1 MECPNCKLK
10 EDLEFTHN
18 VVKAGIVRGAQRYY
32 CNGCKTHFNEKRKV
46 DIVNKNSHQITILD
60 IAKHLGIAPS
70 TVSKALNDKSDIN
83 VETKKLIVKLAKDL
97 NYKPNH
103 FAKSLS
109 RGNSNT
115 IGVIIPNIERPFFA
129 AVLAGIQ
136 SIASKAGYSVIICQ
150 SDESH
155 QTEILNIQT
164 LMASRVDGLMI
175 SHTKETSS
183 FEHLKIHLNK
193 GVPIVHFDRICTEM
207 NSTKITHQNKEGSFQ
222 LVQHLIENGCKRI
235 AILAGP
241 KGLLISNDR
250 LDGYL
255 TALKKYDIAIDKDL
269 IYNSNFQ
276 KDEISKV
283 LDFWLS
289 LENPPDAIFTVFYLN
304 AIEMMVEVKKRNIR
318 IPEDIAFVGFGDDLI
333 AELFEPSL
341 TVFHLFPF
349 KMGEKAAKV
358 LIENIMNYKNYKS
371 KTLEITGKLI
381 VRKSSLKT
389 NKKV

>member
-1 MECPNCKLK
+1 MECPNCKLN
-10 EDLEFTHN
+10 EDLKFTRK
-18 VVKAGIVRGAQRYY
+18 VVKAGIVRGVQRYY
-32 CNGCKTHFNEKRKV
+32 CNHCKTHFSEKRKV
-46 DIVNKNSHQITILD
+46 KIENKNSHQITILD
-60 IAKHLGIAPS
+60 IANHLGIAPS
-70 TVSKALNDKSDIN
+70 TVSKALNNKSDIN
-83 VETKKLIVKLAKDL
+83 IETKNLIIKLATDL

-115 IGVIIPNIERPFFA
+115 IGVIIPNLERPFFA

-136 SIASKAGYSVIICQ
+136 SVASKAGYRVIICQ
-150 SDESH
+150 SDENH

-164 LMASRVDGLMI
+164 LMASRVDGLLI
-175 SHTKETSS
+175 SHTKETST

-193 GVPIVHFDRICTEM
+193 GVPIVHFDRISNEI
-207 NSTKITHQNKEGSFQ
+207 NSSKITHQNKEGSFQ
-222 LVQHLIENGCKRI
+222 LVEHLIEKGCKRI
-235 AILAGP
+235 AVLAGP
-241 KGLLISNDR
+241 KELLISNDR

-255 TALKKYDIAIDKDL
+255 AALKKYNITVDENL

-276 KDEISKV
+276 KDETTKV

-304 AIEMMVEVKKRNIR
+304 AIEMMVEAKKRNIK

-349 KMGEKAAKV
+349 KMGENAANV
-358 LIENIMNYKNYKS
+358 LIDNILNQTDYFPQEHQIKG
-371 KTLEITGKLI
+371 ELI
-381 VRKSSLKT
+381 IRKSS
-389 NKKV
+389 KK

>member
-1 MECPNCKLK
+1 MECPNCKLN
-10 EDLEFTHN
+10 EDLKFTRK

-32 CNGCKTHFNEKRKV
+32 CNHCKTHFSEKRKV
-46 DIVNKNSHQITILD
+46 KIENKNSHQITILD
-60 IAKHLGIAPS
+60 IANHLGIAPS
-70 TVSKALNDKSDIN
+70 TVSKALNNKSDIN
-83 VETKKLIVKLAKDL
+83 IETKNLIIKLATDL

-115 IGVIIPNIERPFFA
+115 IGVIIPNLERPFFA

-136 SIASKAGYSVIICQ
+136 SVASKAGYRVIICQ
-150 SDESH
+150 SDENH

-164 LMASRVDGLMI
+164 LMASRVDGLLI
-175 SHTKETSS
+175 SHTKETST

-193 GVPIVHFDRICTEM
+193 GVPIVHFDRISNEI
-207 NSTKITHQNKEGSFQ
+207 NSSKITHQNKEGSFQ
-222 LVQHLIENGCKRI
+222 LVEHLIEKGCKRI
-235 AILAGP
+235 AVLAGP
-241 KGLLISNDR
+241 KELLISNDR

-255 TALKKYDIAIDKDL
+255 AALKKYNITVDENL

-276 KDEISKV
+276 KDETTKI

-304 AIEMMVEVKKRNIR
+304 AIEMMVEAKKRNIK

-349 KMGEKAAKV
+349 KMGENAASV
-358 LIENIMNYKNYKS
+358 LIDNILNQTDYFPQEHQIKG
-371 KTLEITGKLI
+371 ELI
-381 VRKSSLKT
+381 IRKSS
-389 NKKV
+389 KK

>member
-1 MECPNCKLK
+1 MECPNCKLN
-10 EDLEFTHN
+10 EDLEFTRK
-18 VVKAGIVRGAQRYY
+18 VVKAGILRGAQRYY
-32 CNGCKTHFNEKRKV
+32 CNHCKTHFSEKRKV
-46 DIVNKNSHQITILD
+46 KIENKNSHQITILD

-70 TVSKALNDKSDIN
+70 TVSKALNNKSDIN
-83 VETKKLIVKLAKDL
+83 FETKNLIVKLANDL

-136 SIASKAGYSVIICQ
+136 SVASKAGYSVIICQ

-164 LMASRVDGLMI
+164 LMASRVDGLLI
-175 SHTKETSS
+175 SHTKETST

-193 GVPIVHFDRICTEM
+193 GVPIVHFDRISNEI
-207 NSTKITHQNKEGSFQ
+207 NSSKITHQNKEGSFQ
-222 LVQHLIENGCKRI
+222 LVEHLIENGCKRI

-241 KGLLISNDR
+241 KELLISNDR

-255 TALKKYDIAIDKDL
+255 AALNKYEIPIDNNL

-276 KDEISKV
+276 KDETTKV
-283 LDFWLS
+283 LDIWLS

-304 AIEMMVEVKKRNIR
+304 AIEMMVETKKRNIK

-349 KMGEKAAKV
+349 KMGENAANV
-358 LIENIMNYKNYKS
+358 LIENIINNEHSKS

-381 VRKSSLKT
+381 VRKSSLKS
-389 NKKV
+389 

>member
-1 MECPNCKLK
+1 MECPNCRQN
-10 EDLEFTHN
+10 EDLEFTRK
-18 VVKAGIVRGAQRYY
+18 VVKAGIIRGAQRYY
-32 CNGCKTHFNEKRKV
+32 CNHCKTHFSEKRKAE
-46 DIVNKNSHQITILD
+46 IENKISHQITILD

-70 TVSKALNDKSDIN
+70 TVSKALNNKSDVN
-83 VETKKLIVKLAKDL
+83 SETKKLIERVASDL
-97 NYKPNH
+97 NYMPNL

-136 SIASKAGYSVIICQ
+136 SVASKAGYRVIICQ
-150 SDESH
+150 SDENH

-164 LMASRVDGLMI
+164 LMASRVDGLLI
-175 SHTKETSS
+175 SHTKETTS

-193 GVPIVHFDRICTEM
+193 GVPIVHFDRISNEM
-207 NSTKITHQNKEGSFQ
+207 DSSKITHQNKEGSFK
-222 LVQHLIENGCKRI
+222 LVEHLIENGCKRI
-235 AILAGP
+235 GILAGP
-241 KGLLISNDR
+241 KELIISNDR

-255 TALKKYDIAIDKDL
+255 AALNKYGIPIDNDL

-276 KDEISKV
+276 KDETTNV

-304 AIEMMVEVKKRNIR
+304 AIEMMVEAKKRNIK
-318 IPEDIAFVGFGDDLI
+318 IPEDIAFVGYGDDLI

-349 KMGEKAAKV
+349 KMGEKAANV
-358 LIENIMNYKNYKS
+358 LIENILHQSNYSPQEHQIKGELIIRNSS
-371 KTLEITGKLI
+371 KK
-381 VRKSSLKT
+381 
-389 NKKV
+389 

>member
-1 MECPNCKLK
+1 MECPNCKLN
-10 EDLEFTHN
+10 EDLKFTRK
-18 VVKAGIVRGAQRYY
+18 VVKAGIVRGVQRYY
-32 CNGCKTHFNEKRKV
+32 CNHCKTHFSEKRKV
-46 DIVNKNSHQITILD
+46 KIENKNSHQITILD
-60 IAKHLGIAPS
+60 IANHLGIAPS
-70 TVSKALNDKSDIN
+70 TVSKALNNKSDIN
-83 VETKKLIVKLAKDL
+83 IETKNLIIKLATDL

-115 IGVIIPNIERPFFA
+115 IGVIIPNLERPFFA

-136 SIASKAGYSVIICQ
+136 SVASKAGYRVIICQ
-150 SDESH
+150 SDENH

-164 LMASRVDGLMI
+164 LMASRVDGLLI
-175 SHTKETSS
+175 SHTKETST

-193 GVPIVHFDRICTEM
+193 GVPIVHFDRISNQI
-207 NSTKITHQNKEGSFQ
+207 NSSKITHQNKQGSFQ
-222 LVQHLIENGCKRI
+222 LVKHLIENGCKRI
-235 AILAGP
+235 AVLAGP
-241 KGLLISNDR
+241 KELLISKDR

-255 TALKKYDIAIDKDL
+255 AALKKYNITVDENL

-276 KDEISKV
+276 KDETTKV

-304 AIEMMVEVKKRNIR
+304 AIEMMVEAKKRNIK

-349 KMGEKAAKV
+349 KMGENAANV
-358 LIENIMNYKNYKS
+358 LIDNILNQTDYFPQEHQIKG
-371 KTLEITGKLI
+371 ELI
-381 VRKSSLKT
+381 IRKSS
-389 NKKV
+389 KK